1 MFSFSDMDLF
11 LALAGTG
18 SFTAAASKLNTT
30 QSAVSRRLVQLEREV
45 GCRLVTRSR
54 GGRQILLTPSGR
66 AFLSIAERY
75 MELWNETKALPQ
87 MNLHISFTLEVAG
100 TVGEYILPQVLHRFV
115 RAEPNIFFTVH
126 RGDSQQCYER
136 MANYRADMGIVTEE
150 QYYPKVESHPIFSV
164 PMVLLANRHGSLRPG
179 MSPRE
184 LNMEKEVF
192 VPWTAD
198 FSQWHTTVLGGFLTP
213 VVSVWAPH
221 VAQPFFSSDPDTW
234 MIAPLSIAKAM
245 EKLDAALTWYPLEQ
259 GPADQT
265 VYYIVRAGER
275 SEFVGRFLQ
284 FLAQIL
290 TETDGIHLLV
300 GKEQKPG

>member
-54 GGRQILLTPSGR
+54 GGRQIVLTPSGH
-66 AFLSIAERY
+66 AFRSIAERY
-75 MELWNETKALPQ
+75 MELWTEAKALPQ
-87 MNLHISFTLEVAG
+87 MNLHISFTLETVG
-100 TVGEYILPQVLHRFV
+100 SVGEYILPQVLYRFV
-115 RAEPNIFFTVH
+115 KENPNIFFTLH
-126 RGDSQQCYER
+126 RSDSQQCYER
-136 MANYRADMGIVTEE
+136 VANYRADMGIVTEE
-150 QYYPKVESHPIFSV
+150 QYYPNTESHPIFSE
-164 PMVLLANRHGSLRPG
+164 PMVLLANRQGPLRPG

-192 VPWTAD
+192 VPWTTE

-221 VAQPFFSSDPDTW
+221 VARPFFRDPDTW
-234 MIAPLSIAKAM
+234 MIAPLAIAKVM
-245 EKLDAALTWYPLEQ
+245 GKLDDALTWYPLEQ

-265 VYYIVRAGER
+265 IYYIVRAGER
-275 SEFVGRFLQ
+275 SEFVSHFLQ

-290 TETDGIHLLV
+290 SEAEEIQLLLN
-300 GKEQKPG
+300 KE